1 MAELIADDYLKLS
14 IAENDKLITTKI
26 GDTIPGITGPS
37 FLEEAKK
44 LFEIVREKD
53 LYVSSRL
60 HFNRTCLYI
69 FV

>member
-1 MAELIADDYLKLS
+1 VAELIADDYLKLS